1 MRLRCLSSACELR
14 SPAEQQALKEKLQKL
29 KEGGL
34 HEEHLA
40 QEDEIAPDDREDQDV
55 NCFDEDDD
63 EEDLGNQD
71 DALSKR
77 DLIRELWPHA
87 CPEKFWSGLF
97 EALHLSTCSL
107 VCIFTTSA
115 HPGAMLAARAKGL
128 QVHVLQDRVNPHCQ
142 GHGKQLADSAFRK
155 LVKVQTQG
163 IKRKLLVSDL
173 DSVIIEGQG
182 LGFLYLVKCS

>member
-1 MRLRCLSSACELR
+1 MMMRKTWAI
-14 SPAEQQALKEKLQKL
+14 KMT
-29 KEGGL
+29 
-34 HEEHLA
+34 
-40 QEDEIAPDDREDQDV
+40 
-55 NCFDEDDD
+55 
-63 EEDLGNQD
+63 

-128 QVHVLQDRVNPHCQ
+128 QVHVLQDRVNQHCQ
-142 GHGKQLADSAFRK
+142 GHGKQLADLAFRK

-163 IKRKLLVSDL
+163 IKRKLLASDL
-173 DSVIIEGQG
+173 DDVLIEGRG
-182 LGFLYLVKCS
+182 LGFLYLVPCSVLIAFSNGGRSCCILSHCKMLFFVVEAQK